1 MAKRGVNLQSIEG
14 SINAKS
20 GVDSTKR
27 GLYFTTGSTLLDLV
41 VGGGDK
47 AGYGMGYEAGTIV
60 RDWGGSSSTKTF
72 KAMEM
77 IAANYYRYKD
87 RLKWKYADVEFGN
100 TIDSMG
106 LYGFEIIPTDKR
118 DRESVPTTVEE
129 WEYDVSKFLDELKPN
144 ECGIYVLDSL
154 DSLSSKELE
163 DRKADRHASF
173 DKGKEYDVGSYNMSA
188 AKFLSQEMFRG
199 LSAKLAEKNALLYII
214 SQERDNANAGMYGK
228 KNRLGGGRA
237 VGFYET
243 ARIYSKLK
251 EKEERK
257 GRAIGVLIE
266 TTAEKVRHPRPFRSC
281 FIPINFTYGMD
292 DVAANIDFLFN
303 LRSNKTGE
311 LLKSAKSIV
320 WEDGKEPMSRE
331 ELITFVEE
339 NKLKGE
345 LKRRVIASW
354 EEIEDSITEVRP
366 KKFGVEDE

>member
-1 MAKRGVNLQSIEG
+1 MLNLASIKETILAKKQIE
-14 SINAKS
+14 
-20 GVDSTKR
+20 VPKR
-27 GLYFTTGSTLLDLV
+27 GLYFSTGSTLLDLV
-41 VGGGDK
+41 VGGGEK

-72 KAMEM
+72 KAVEM
-77 IAANYYRYKD
+77 IAANYYKYKD
-87 RLKWKYADVEFGN
+87 KFKWKYADVEFGN
-100 TIDSMG
+100 TIDSVG
-106 LYGFEIIPTDKR
+106 LYGFEIIPTSKMNR
-118 DRESVPTTVEE
+118 DEMPQTVER
-129 WEYDVSKFLDELKPN
+129 WEYDVNKFLDSLKGD
-144 ECGIYVLDSL
+144 ECGVYVLDSL
-154 DSLSSKELE
+154 DALGSEALEARKE
-163 DRKADRHASF
+163 KRHIAYDKDKEF
-173 DKGKEYDVGSYNMSA
+173 DEGTYGMDS

-257 GRAIGVLIE
+257 GRAVGVLIE

-303 LRSNKTGE
+303 LRSDKTGE

-345 LKRRVIASW
+345 LKRRVIALW